1 VFRGVPKL
9 QLVLMVACAIAIVG
23 GVAYEQLRDR
33 HDASA
38 QPSIIEHRG
47 TLHWTPRGQNPEPQL
62 SAHYWTWSYPAAY
75 SSRVDRG
82 IGVYF
87 HDQRIGFVEA
97 KRVDRGTVWVYAWI
111 APEFHRLALNSVE
124 SEPVET
130 KEGPRIQIYRVSH
143 APPAE
148 KQPA

>member
-1 VFRGVPKL
+1 MWRRTPKA
-9 QLVLMVACAIAIVG
+9 QIFLMIVCAIAIVG

-33 HDASA
+33 ESA
-38 QPSIIEHRG
+38 PAHGSITEHKG
-47 TLHWTPRGQNPEPQL
+47 TRNWTPRGPNPAPRL

-75 SSRVDRG
+75 ASRVTKG

-87 HDQRIGFVEA
+87 QDERIGFVEA

-111 APEFHRLALNSVE
+111 APEFQHLALHAVE

-130 KEGPRIQIYRVSH
+130 KEGPRIQIYRVAH
-143 APPAE
+143 ARPVENQSA
-148 KQPA
+148 

>member
-1 VFRGVPKL
+1 MIA
-9 QLVLMVACAIAIVG
+9 LVIVMIG

-33 HDASA
+33 HDAPA
-38 QPSIIEHRG
+38 QRSITEHKG
-47 TLHWTPRGQNPEPQL
+47 TLHWTPRAPNPAPQL

-75 SSRVDRG
+75 TSRVTKG

-87 HDQRIGFVEA
+87 QDERIGFVEA

-111 APEFHRLALNSVE
+111 APEFQHLALHAVE

-130 KEGPRIQIYRVSH
+130 KEGPRIQIYRVAH
-143 APPAE
+143 APLAE
-148 KQPA
+148 NQSA

>member
-9 QLVLMVACAIAIVG
+9 QIVLMFACVAAIVG

-33 HDASA
+33 DDAPA
-38 QPSIIEHRG
+38 HRSITEHKG
-47 TLHWTPRGQNPEPQL
+47 TLHWTPRGPNPAPAL

-75 SSRVDRG
+75 SARVDKG
-82 IGVYF
+82 VGVYF
-87 HDQRIGFVEA
+87 RDQRIGFVEA

-111 APEFHRLALNSVE
+111 APEFQQLALHAVE

-130 KEGPRIQIYRVSH
+130 KEGPRIQIYRVAH

-148 KQPA
+148 NQSA

>member
-1 VFRGVPKL
+1 MS
-9 QLVLMVACAIAIVG
+9 VLIAVIVG

-33 HDASA
+33 DDAPAPAAASPA
-38 QPSIIEHRG
+38 EQPSITEHKG
-47 TLHWTPRGQNPEPQL
+47 TLHWTPKGPNPSPQL

-75 SSRVDRG
+75 SSRVAKG
-82 IGVYF
+82 VGVYF
-87 HDQRIGFVEA
+87 QDQRIGFVEA

-111 APEFHRLALNSVE
+111 APEFQHLALRAVE

-130 KEGPRIQIYRVSH
+130 KDGPRIQIYRVSH
-143 APPAE
+143 SPPAE